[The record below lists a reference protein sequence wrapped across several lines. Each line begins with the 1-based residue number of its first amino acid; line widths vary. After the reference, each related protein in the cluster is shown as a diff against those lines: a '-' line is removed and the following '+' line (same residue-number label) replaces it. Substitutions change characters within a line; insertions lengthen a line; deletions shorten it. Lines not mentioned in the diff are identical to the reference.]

1 MSGLSV
7 RAVLAQRRLD
17 VELEVG
23 EGEVVA
29 LIGANGSGKSTLLS
43 IVAGLLAPDEGHV
56 RLDDDVLLDT
66 RRGIRVPPHQRGVVL
81 LAQQALLFP
90 HLTAEQNVA
99 FGPRARGLSR
109 SVATE
114 RAAHWLAE
122 VDATSLA
129 ARRPDELSGGQAQRI
144 AVARAL
150 AAEPR
155 LLLLDEPMEAL
166 DVAAAPALR
175 QLLRAVLRV
184 TDAHGRRRSALL
196 ITHDVLDALVLADRV
211 VVLEQG
217 RVVEQGPTREVFAR
231 PRSAFAARLAGLNLV
246 AGTIEGDGVRSIDG
260 RRVVGVLEAGCR
272 QGEAAVAVFSPG
284 SVAVHAVRPGGS
296 PRTALE
302 VEVASVEPRG
312 ELVRVRTVEIGGG
325 AGLIA
330 DLTPVSAAELNLV
343 AGVRV
348 YFAVKAVEV
357 AVHPAR
363 TSVQGCSGR

>member
-1 MSGLSV
+1 MSGLCV
-7 RAVLAQRRLD
+7 RAVLAERHLD

-43 IVAGLLAPDEGHV
+43 VVAGLLAPDEGHV
-56 RLDDDVLLDT
+56 RLGDDVLVDT
-66 RRGIRVPPHQRGVVL
+66 GRGIRVPPHQRGVVL

-90 HLTAEQNVA
+90 HLTAAQNVA
-99 FGPRARGLSR
+99 FGPRAQGLSR
-109 SVATE
+109 AVATE
-114 RAAHWLAE
+114 RAARWLAE
-122 VDATSLA
+122 VHAAALA
-129 ARRPDELSGGQAQRI
+129 DRRPDELSGGQAQRI

-175 QLLRAVLRV
+175 QLLRAVLRE

-196 ITHDVLDALVLADRV
+196 VTHDVLDALVLADRV

-217 RVVEQGPTREVFAR
+217 HVVEQGPTREVFAR

-246 AGTIEGDGVRSIDG
+246 AGTVQGDGVRDDG
-260 RRVVGVLEAGCR
+260 GRVVVGVLTSGCE
-272 QGEAAVAVFSPG
+272 QGEAGVAVFRPG
-284 SVAVHAVRPGGS
+284 SVAVHAERPRGS
-296 PRTALE
+296 PRTVLE

-312 ELVRVRTVEIGGG
+312 ELVRVRSVEVGRG

-330 DLTPVSAAELNLV
+330 DLTPVSAAELDLV
-343 AGVRV
+343 AGARV
-348 YFAVKAVEV
+348 YFAVKAAEV

-363 TSVQGCSGR
+363 AGCT